1 MRIYN
6 DLHKDSL
13 HETQCLK
20 MTKFLRVARALK
32 RFDREVAAVLDTLLE
47 RSMLRNP
54 IVSKQSLSI
63 YDICVYIYIVY
74 ILYIYWVVISI
85 PKFKICKNFY
95 FSLNTCVG
103 ITF

>member
-63 YDICVYIYIVY
+63 YVYIYIHIVY
-74 ILYIYWVVISI
+74 ILYIYILGS
-85 PKFKICKNFY
+85 Y
-95 FSLNTCVG
+95 FNT
-103 ITF
+103 

>member
-1 MRIYN
+1 MIY
-6 DLHKDSL
+6 
-13 HETQCLK
+13 
-20 MTKFLRVARALK
+20 TKILSMKFSASKSRLLRVARALK

-47 RSMLRNP
+47 RSILRNP

-63 YDICVYIYIVY
+63 YVYIYIVY
-74 ILYIYWVVISI
+74 ILYIYWVVSSI

-103 ITF
+103 FTF